1 MKSKA
6 GAAFFTLLI
15 SLLVAAPLIAHHAFG
30 AEYDANKT
38 IVLKGTVTKL
48 DWMNPHVRFFVAV
61 KDDKGNVTTWD
72 LELQSPNTLT
82 RQGWSRHTLKVG
94 DEITVSAY
102 LAKDGSKRA
111 NARGSVTL
119 PDGKKIFAGS
129 SADDAGPGAAK

>member
-1 MKSKA
+1 MKSRA
-6 GAAFFTLLI
+6 GAALFTLL
-15 SLLVAAPLIAHHAFG
+15 STLLVAAPLCAHHAFG

-38 IVLKGTVTKL
+38 IVLTGAVTKL
-48 DWMNPHVRFFVAV
+48 EWTNPHVRFYVAV
-61 KDDKGNVTTWD
+61 KEKDGSTTMWD

-82 RQGWSRHTLKVG
+82 RQGWTRHTLKAG
-94 DEITVSAY
+94 DQVTVSAY

-129 SADDAGPGAAK
+129 SAGDGGPDDAK